1 MRLKDVTPYK
11 FLEAVLLNQYL
22 PPMYLP
28 EPFATHTSV
37 RALYTTWLYRK
48 KHDEPESSSYV
59 CVSIDTSGGPDRV

>member
-1 MRLKDVTPYK
+1 MRLKDVTPAK
-11 FLEAVLLNQYL
+11 FIETVLLNQYL

-48 KHDEPESSSYV
+48 PDDIESYSYV
-59 CVSIDTSGGPDRV
+59 HASGGNADPAGGV